1 MRTKR
6 FDSDDS
12 IPPAQHL
19 TRAAS
24 HPRSIPPA
32 TFPLFTLD
40 TFQLLNASPQ
50 ALAAALEL
58 YREALPPGEVTSFR
72 VDGVDRLG
80 IPIYDATYIPEDATH
95 NIYGVGYG
103 ATETEAL
110 VGAYGELCEDCFHS
124 RAFVA
129 LDLAEGTYPELC
141 ERFGADKVI
150 DPMTLALEAGTER
163 VDERR
168 LRWAPVTRFRD
179 SVTCYCPA
187 EFVTSYNAELPDYP
201 DQLTTAI
208 TNGMGAGDTLER
220 ALLHGLCELLQR
232 DGNADSFRALDQGQV
247 IPKDKLPTEVRAI
260 VDELAAKDL
269 HVTTKLAR
277 VTCGCASVYAV
288 GRDTNARES
297 FPLSVTACGEA
308 ADPDIATALRK
319 AVLEC
324 ASAHTRKIF
333 YHSTFERKAPH
344 APDGYRAAQ
353 EAIIDLGHEEPRA
366 LSAMMR
372 WLRMSR
378 EEVYAELADTV
389 FSERTQVDPATLPG
403 FSDSGQAERLKRV
416 LEGYRGEG
424 LEVYYF
430 DSSPRGEAG
439 VRTVKAIVPGIEMEL
454 GSYHRIGLRGARRLL
469 QRGDGLVSRE
479 PDEGRER
486 VVLRPDA
493 EAQLGGPI
501 YLNVAE
507 LDRRVATLYPLY
519 REPSAHAAQHA
530 LEADYVPAT

>member
-1 MRTKR
+1 MT
-6 FDSDDS
+6 
-12 IPPAQHL
+12 
-19 TRAAS
+19 S
-24 HPRSIPPA
+24 HP
-32 TFPLFTLD
+32 PLFTFHSP
-40 TFQLLNASPQ
+40 TFQLLNSSPE
-50 ALAAALEL
+50 ALAAALAL
-58 YREALPPGEVTSFR
+58 YRDALPPGEVTSFR

-80 IPIYDATYIPEDATH
+80 IPILDATYIPDDATH

-110 VGAYGELCEDCFHS
+110 VGAYGELCEDAFHS
-124 RAFVA
+124 KAFVA
-129 LDLAEGTYPELC
+129 LGLEEGTYPELR

-150 DPMTLALEAGTER
+150 DPVSLCLEAGTTD
-163 VDERR
+163 VDGRR
-168 LRWAPVTRFRD
+168 LRWAPVTRYRD
-179 SVTCYCPA
+179 GVTCYCPA
-187 EFVTSYNAELPDYP
+187 EFVTSYNSELPDYP

-247 IPKDKLPTEVRAI
+247 IPTEELPAEVREI
-260 VDELAAKDL
+260 VEALAAKDL

-288 GRDTNARES
+288 GRDTYAKEG

-333 YHSTFERKAPH
+333 YHSPFSRKAAH
-344 APDGYRAAQ
+344 APEGYEAAQ
-353 EAIIDLGHEEPRA
+353 RAIIDLDHEEPRA
-366 LSAMMR
+366 LASMMR

-378 EEVYAELADTV
+378 EEVYAELEDTV
-389 FSERTQVDPATLPG
+389 FSERTQVDPATLPSFG
-403 FSDSGQAERLKRV
+403 ESGQAERLARV
-416 LEGYRGEG
+416 LEGYRAEG

-430 DSSPRGEAG
+430 DSSPRGDAG

-454 GSYHRIGLRGARRLL
+454 GSYHRIGPRGATRLL
-469 QRGDGLVSRE
+469 KRGDGLVVGE
-479 PDEGRER
+479 PGPGRER
-486 VVLRPDA
+486 IVLRPAA
-493 EAQLGGPI
+493 EHQLGGPV
-501 YLNVAE
+501 YLDTAE

-530 LEADYVPAT
+530 IETGYVPAA